1 MPMTATPSARGLA
14 GRGRGQPRRTAG
26 RSGMLLLRSSLKEYR
41 LQLLQICT
49 DNTALCPQLPSL
61 TESLA
66 CKWRLLRL
74 PPSWRPCARVPCSTQ
89 DRAKRIRLRSIR
101 ARLRLRCSIPSF
113 KGATVPVA
121 ANGKGP
127 PQFRGRVALDT
138 GARFPSRI
146 KIQIKFP
153 CQSSGAPV
161 GPPPFPAA
169 PLHRLGFP
177 CLPFLSLCVG
187 GGVPCVADRAQLGRV
202 GGSRWG
208 WVL

>member
-101 ARLRLRCSIPSF
+101 ARLRLRCSIPFF
-113 KGATVPVA
+113 KGATVQGFYLISAVGAVA
-121 ANGKGP
+121 HH
-127 PQFRGRVALDT
+127 GR
-138 GARFPSRI
+138 
-146 KIQIKFP
+146 Q
-153 CQSSGAPV
+153 
-161 GPPPFPAA
+161 
-169 PLHRLGFP
+169 LHIVSHQVHIRMTE
-177 CLPFLSLCVG
+177 S
-187 GGVPCVADRAQLGRV
+187 
-202 GGSRWG
+202 
-208 WVL
+208 

>member
-101 ARLRLRCSIPSF
+101 ARLRLRCSIPFF

-127 PQFRGRVALDT
+127 PQFRGRVALRHRCSVSLLKKAHAHTLSQTDT
-138 GARFPSRI
+138 NR
-146 KIQIKFP
+146 QD
-153 CQSSGAPV
+153 
-161 GPPPFPAA
+161 PPILPAA
-169 PLHRLGFP
+169 PRYTRHVTRRIHR
-177 CLPFLSLCVG
+177 PFVHQVQSTARG
-187 GGVPCVADRAQLGRV
+187 
-202 GGSRWG
+202 
-208 WVL
+208 